1 MASKDM
7 TQFEK
12 HLEKMHELKRQIKS
26 THAGFHKN
34 DLVRQYNRMAR
45 EYKEAMRWLN
55 ERRNNGKKQ

>member
-1 MASKDM
+1 M
-7 TQFEK
+7 TQLEK
-12 HLEKMHELKRQIKS
+12 HLEKMHELKRQIKN

-55 ERRNNGKKQ
+55 ERRKQNG